1 VAYVPPG
8 AVGSRDVSGC
18 AVGGGEGVLS
28 PMLLNALP
36 LLVDYAVG
44 EVAATPREGLAIMEA
59 RGGRVR

>member
-1 VAYVPPG
+1 
-8 AVGSRDVSGC
+8 
-18 AVGGGEGVLS
+18 VLS
-28 PMLLNALP
+28 PTLLNALP